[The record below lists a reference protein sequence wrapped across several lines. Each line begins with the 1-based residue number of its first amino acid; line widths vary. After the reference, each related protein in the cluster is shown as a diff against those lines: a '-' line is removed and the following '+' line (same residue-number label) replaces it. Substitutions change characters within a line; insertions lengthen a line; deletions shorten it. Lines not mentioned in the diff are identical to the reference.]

1 MSWRRFFRRNRSDAE
16 LQQELDAYVEDET
29 AENIARGMS
38 PEDARR
44 KARIKLGNRETVRDM
59 LWQQNTITVLASF
72 FRDLKYAARSLSRS
86 RGFAAIA
93 ILVMALGIGVNVALF
108 TVVHSILLK
117 PLPYRDSGRLAT
129 IYQRESRHIGGNP
142 FMPVDAGSFVE
153 WQRAAAD
160 VAELAMVSPWQD
172 YTISGEGG
180 KLPEKIDAA
189 WCSWNFFSV
198 LGIEPELGRS
208 FSPDDE
214 RQSAQATV
222 ILMHSIWVRR
232 YGSDPGIV
240 GKTIW
245 LDSRPYTVIGVL
257 PASFAFSTAMT
268 GNTQQVWM
276 TAGHDAP
283 PSLMKA
289 FDDHEFLAVA
299 RLFPGTTL
307 SRLTAQLSALQKQI
321 RISHQNPTVHDGAI
335 GRSMLDDAVADYKT
349 PLYALLAASGCV
361 LLIACMNVANLLV
374 ARTAARSRDLAVRS
388 ALGGSRWRLVSERLI
403 ESLLLAAAGGGG
415 GLLLASGAIGW
426 LIRTR
431 SDIPRVEAIHFDGA
445 TAAFTA
451 GVIIL
456 CALIAG
462 LIGGIGFSRPNVLAS
477 LQERSRLHS
486 GGKSHARLRRTLLVL
501 EVGLTVVLLIG
512 AGLLIKSY
520 QRLRATDIGV
530 PVDHV
535 LTMHFSLPTVR
546 YKEAAQQ
553 VAFFEELI
561 GRVRALPGVRAAGLV
576 SVAPGEGWGGD
587 RTFSVMEHPALTKDD
602 AVDIHVRGA
611 DPGYFAAI
619 RLPLL
624 RGHIFR
630 TDERLARDNV
640 VVISQMTAEKLFP
653 GGEDPIGKHI
663 KASNDAKV
671 YEVVGVVGDT
681 KWHVAVPT
689 TPTLYWP
696 IYGNDYSVATIVVRS
711 VSDVES
717 IALPVQKVISQL
729 DPTLAVSSVMTLE
742 QAIGK
747 SIVDSEFNS
756 TLVLM
761 FAVIA
766 LVLAASGLYGVL
778 SYLLTQRTNEIGIR
792 IALGAQR
799 AQLLRL
805 MLIDGLRPAL
815 LGLVVGL
822 AASAATVQLIRSM
835 LYETEPLDPMVF
847 LGVSLALLLVAG
859 SACLVPAWGAARL
872 DPIRA
877 LRTE

>member
-1 MSWRRFFRRNRSDAE
+1 MSWRRFFRRKRSDAE
-16 LQQELDAYVEDET
+16 LQQELDAYIQDET
-29 AENIARGMS
+29 AENMARGMS
-38 PEDARR
+38 PEDAQRR
-44 KARIKLGNRETVRDM
+44 ARIKLGNRETVRDM
-59 LWQQNTITVLASF
+59 LWDQNTITVLANF
-72 FRDLKYAARSLSRS
+72 FRDLKYAARTLSRT
-86 RGFAAIA
+86 RGFAVIA
-93 ILVMALGIGVNVALF
+93 VLVMALGIGVNVALF
-108 TVVHSILLK
+108 AVVHSILLK
-117 PLPYRDSGRLAT
+117 PLPYRDSGKLAT
-129 IYQRESRHIGGNP
+129 LYERDSRNTGGNP
-142 FMPVDAGSFVE
+142 YMPVDAGSFVE

-160 VAELAMVSPWQD
+160 VAEVAMVSPWQD
-172 YTISGEGG
+172 YNISDEGG

-198 LGIEPELGRS
+198 LGVEPELGRG
-208 FSPDDE
+208 FTPDDD
-214 RQSAQATV
+214 RQNTQAVV
-222 ILMHSIWVRR
+222 ILAHSIWMRR
-232 YGSDPGIV
+232 YGADRGIV

-257 PASFAFSTAMT
+257 SASFAYSSAMT
-268 GNTQQVWM
+268 GNTQQVW
-276 TAGHDAP
+276 TTVGHDAP
-283 PSLMKA
+283 PSLMKV

-299 RLFPGTTL
+299 RLLPGTTL
-307 SRLTAQLSALQKQI
+307 SSLTARLAAVQKQI
-321 RISHQNPTVHDGAI
+321 RIAHPIPTVHDGAI

-374 ARTAARSRDLAVRS
+374 ARTAARSRDIAVRS
-388 ALGGSRWRLVSERLI
+388 ALGGSRWRLVSERLT
-403 ESLLLAAAGGGG
+403 ESLLLAATGGAG
-415 GLLLASGAIGW
+415 GLLLASGAIRW

-431 SDIPRVEAIHFDGA
+431 SDIPRVEAIHIDGPVA
-445 TAAFTA
+445 IFAA
-451 GVIIL
+451 GIIIM
-456 CALIAG
+456 CALFAG
-462 LIGGIGFSRPNVLAS
+462 LVSGIGFSRRNVIAG
-477 LQERSRLHS
+477 LQEGSRLHS
-486 GGKSHARLRRTLLVL
+486 GGKSNAGLRRTLLVL
-501 EVGLTVVLLIG
+501 EIGLTVVLLIG

-535 LTMHFSLPTVR
+535 LTMHFSLSTVR

-561 GRVRALPGVRAAGLV
+561 GRVRALPGVQAAGLV

-587 RTFSVMEHPALTKDD
+587 TSFVVVEHPHLTKDD
-602 AVDIHVRGA
+602 ALDIHVRA
-611 DPGYFAAI
+611 AEPGYFAAI

-624 RGHIFR
+624 RGRIFR
-630 TDERLARDNV
+630 IDERLARDNV

-653 GGEDPIGKHI
+653 GEDPIGKHI

-671 YEVVGVVGDT
+671 YEVIGVVGDT
-681 KWHVAVPT
+681 KWHVAVAT

-696 IYGNDYSVATIVVRS
+696 IYGNGYSVATVVVRS
-711 VSDVES
+711 AGDVES
-717 IALPVQKVISQL
+717 LALPVQKVIAQL
-729 DPTLAVSSVMTLE
+729 DPILPVSNVTTLE
-742 QAIGK
+742 RAIGK
-747 SIVDSEFNS
+747 SIVDSEFDS
-756 TLVLM
+756 TLVLA

-815 LGLVVGL
+815 LGLAVGL

-835 LYETEPLDPMVF
+835 LYQTEPLDPMVF
-847 LGVSLALLLVAG
+847 IGVSLVLLVVAG
-859 SACLVPAWGAARL
+859 SACLVPAWGAVRL
-872 DPIRA
+872 DPMRA